1 VINEDKTIFN
11 HEMQEKLWKASLEL
25 SMDEKTTQIA
35 KSLQSYSN

>member
-1 VINEDKTIFN
+1 
-11 HEMQEKLWKASLEL
+11 MQEKLWKASLEL